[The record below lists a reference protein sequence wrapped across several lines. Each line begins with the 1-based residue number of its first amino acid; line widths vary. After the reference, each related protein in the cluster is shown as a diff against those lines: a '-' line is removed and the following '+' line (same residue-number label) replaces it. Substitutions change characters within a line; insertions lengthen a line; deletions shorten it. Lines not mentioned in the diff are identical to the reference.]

1 MPLLRHTEKAI
12 PLMDHSL
19 VCLPFAGGGAGFYR
33 AWKELPPTAPRII
46 PLQLPGREERFLDA
60 PYTDA
65 VEAAAGLAA
74 QVVQASRGPGPGS
87 LFGHSLG
94 AVLADALARQV
105 EGGADCDLRHLFV
118 SGSPGP
124 WTGRS
129 SRATGLADE
138 EFLARVREFAGYEH
152 DALADPDLRDLLLP
166 LLRADVEMH
175 ENYKPVSD
183 ARLRTPV
190 TRTMPMFSPLHTISG
205 VPKMPPVSDVS
216 ASARMVLGASRRGTI
231 FLPTASPLITVW
243 PVVSAMDAKL

>member
-74 QVVQASRGPGPGS
+74 QVVQAGREHGPVS

-94 AVLADALARQV
+94 AVLAYELARQV
-105 EGGADCDLRHLFV
+105 EGEADCDLRHLFV

-190 TRTMPMFSPLHTISG
+190 TSLRGRQDALVSAAEASQWRDATTGDFQLVELPGEHMYLADSPL
-205 VPKMPPVSDVS
+205 PLLDAVSRAV
-216 ASARMVLGASRRGTI
+216 RE
-231 FLPTASPLITVW
+231 
-243 PVVSAMDAKL
+243 